1 MEHVS
6 NQDNLFIGKGRRKR
20 AIARISLL
28 PKPSESS
35 ESPYSCQINGQP
47 LQSYFGNDPFSLLTV
62 EGPLKLLAE
71 QEHPFLDV
79 EVKVRGGLRN
89 RSGRVGSGRSSRAFS
104 LARALSR
111 SRCAPF
117 FGSTS
122 ANLVW

>member
-47 LQSYFGNDPFSLLTV
+47 LQSYFGNLSLI
-62 EGPLKLLAE
+62 
-71 QEHPFLDV
+71 HI
-79 EVKVRGGLRN
+79 
-89 RSGRVGSGRSSRAFS
+89 
-104 LARALSR
+104 
-111 SRCAPF
+111 
-117 FGSTS
+117 
-122 ANLVW
+122 

>member
-28 PKPSESS
+28 PKPLESS
-35 ESPYSCQINGQP
+35 ESTYSCQINGQP

-71 QEHPFLDV
+71 INSLSDVNLDAPY
-79 EVKVRGGLRN
+79 KFTG
-89 RSGRVGSGRSSRAFS
+89 A
-104 LARALSR
+104 AALSVLN
-111 SRCAPF
+111 ATTFFTFDMPF
-117 FGSTS
+117 IVICSNFC
-122 ANLVW
+122 